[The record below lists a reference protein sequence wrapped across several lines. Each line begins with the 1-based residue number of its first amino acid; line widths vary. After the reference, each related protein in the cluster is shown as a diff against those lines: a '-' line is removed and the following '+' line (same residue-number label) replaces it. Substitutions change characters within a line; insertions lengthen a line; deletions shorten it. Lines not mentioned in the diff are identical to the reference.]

1 MSTPTKIYYD
11 SKDGFLWGEDDQK
24 NIEIV
29 KTDAC
34 VLMPEN
40 VRVD

>member
-1 MSTPTKIYYD
+1 MSVPTKIYYD
-11 SKDGFLWGEDDQK
+11 SKDGFLWGEDAQGNLEK
-24 NIEIV
+24 V